1 MELNKVIDLE
11 ALAASGFP
19 EGLIEQASEFKEL
32 MMQYRCAL
40 MEVET
45 KLNVLNAEFTMKNN
59 RNPFESIKSRIK
71 TPRSILEKLQRKGY
85 EISVKGIEENLAD
98 VAGIRVICSFPD
110 DIYATAKMLTD
121 QDDIRV
127 IQVKDYIINPKPNGY
142 RSLHL
147 ILEVPIFL
155 SNEKKNMK
163 VEVQFRTIAMDFWA
177 SLEHKIYYK
186 FEGQAPEYISRE
198 LKECADMVSALD
210 DKMLSLN
217 EAILECLKEGGE
229 KPVPE
234 KTEEVDAEI
243 IENPM
248 IR

>member
-19 EGLIEQASEFKEL
+19 EGLIEQANAFMEL

-40 MEVET
+40 MEVQT

-71 TPRSILEKLQRKGY
+71 TPKSIIEKLQRKGY

-127 IQVKDYIINPKPNGY
+127 LEVKDYIINPKPNGY

-177 SLEHKIYYK
+177 SLEHKLKYK
-186 FEGQAPEYISRE
+186 
-198 LKECADMVSALD
+198 K
-210 DKMLSLN
+210 N
-217 EAILECLKEGGE
+217 
-229 KPVPE
+229 
-234 KTEEVDAEI
+234 
-243 IENPM
+243 IENAEEISKELQRCAEASSKLDLRM
-248 IR
+248 QVLRDRIEAERE

>member
-11 ALAASGFP
+11 ALTASGFP
-19 EGLIEQASEFKEL
+19 EGLIEQASGFMEL

-71 TPRSILEKLQRKGY
+71 TPKSILEKLQRKGF
-85 EISVKGIEENLAD
+85 EISVKGIEENLTD

-127 IQVKDYIINPKPNGY
+127 IQVKDYIINPKSNGY

-177 SLEHKIYYK
+177 SLEHKLKYK
-186 FEGQAPEYISRE
+186 
-198 LKECADMVSALD
+198 K
-210 DKMLSLN
+210 N
-217 EAILECLKEGGE
+217 
-229 KPVPE
+229 
-234 KTEEVDAEI
+234 
-243 IENPM
+243 IENAEEISKELQRCAEASSQLDLRM
-248 IR
+248 QALRDRIEAERE

>member
-11 ALAASGFP
+11 ALTASGFP
-19 EGLIEQASEFKEL
+19 EGLIEQASGFMEL

-71 TPRSILEKLQRKGY
+71 TPKSILEKLQRKGF

-147 ILEVPIFL
+147 ILEIPIFL

-177 SLEHKIYYK
+177 SLEHKLKYK
-186 FEGQAPEYISRE
+186 
-198 LKECADMVSALD
+198 K
-210 DKMLSLN
+210 K
-217 EAILECLKEGGE
+217 
-229 KPVPE
+229 
-234 KTEEVDAEI
+234 
-243 IENPM
+243 IENAEEISKELQRCAEASSQLDLRM
-248 IR
+248 QALRDRIEAERE

>member
-11 ALAASGFP
+11 ALTASGFP
-19 EGLIEQASEFKEL
+19 EGLIEQASGFMEL

-71 TPRSILEKLQRKGY
+71 TPKSILEKLQRKGF

-147 ILEVPIFL
+147 IVETPIFL
-155 SNEKKNMK
+155 HDQKKQMR
-163 VEVQFRTIAMDFWA
+163 VEVQFRTISMDWWA
-177 SLEHKIYYK
+177 SLEHKIRYK
-186 FEGQAPEYISRE
+186 KDLPELDHVNRE
-198 LKECADMVSALD
+198 LFECAQMSAQLD
-210 DKMLSLN
+210 ARMEKLQRLAETAAAEQHTDSRW
-217 EAILECLKEGGE
+217 GE
-229 KPVPE
+229 RRSGPL
-234 KTEEVDAEI
+234 T
-243 IENPM
+243 
-248 IR
+248 R

>member
-11 ALAASGFP
+11 ALTASGFP
-19 EGLIEQASEFKEL
+19 EGLIEQASGFMEL

-71 TPRSILEKLQRKGY
+71 TPKSILEKLRRKGF

-177 SLEHKIYYK
+177 SLEHKLKYK
-186 FEGQAPEYISRE
+186 KNNENAEEISKELQRCAEASSQLDLRMQALRDRIEAERE
-198 LKECADMVSALD
+198 
-210 DKMLSLN
+210 
-217 EAILECLKEGGE
+217 
-229 KPVPE
+229 
-234 KTEEVDAEI
+234 
-243 IENPM
+243 
-248 IR
+248 

>member
-1 MELNKVIDLE
+1 MELKKVIDLE
-11 ALAASGFP
+11 ALTASGFP

-71 TPRSILEKLQRKGY
+71 TPKSIIEKLKRKGY

-127 IQVKDYIINPKPNGY
+127 LEVKDYIINPKPNGY

-177 SLEHKIYYK
+177 SLEHKLKYK
-186 FEGQAPEYISRE
+186 
-198 LKECADMVSALD
+198 K
-210 DKMLSLN
+210 N
-217 EAILECLKEGGE
+217 
-229 KPVPE
+229 
-234 KTEEVDAEI
+234 
-243 IENPM
+243 IENAEEISKELQRCAEASSQLDLRM
-248 IR
+248 QALRDRIEAERE

>member
-11 ALAASGFP
+11 ALTASGFP
-19 EGLIEQASEFKEL
+19 EGLIEQASGFMEL

-71 TPRSILEKLQRKGY
+71 TPKSILEKLQRKGF

-98 VAGIRVICSFPD
+98 VTGIRVICSFPD

-127 IQVKDYIINPKPNGY
+127 IQVKDYIINPKSNGY

-177 SLEHKIYYK
+177 SLEHKLKYK
-186 FEGQAPEYISRE
+186 
-198 LKECADMVSALD
+198 K
-210 DKMLSLN
+210 N
-217 EAILECLKEGGE
+217 
-229 KPVPE
+229 
-234 KTEEVDAEI
+234 
-243 IENPM
+243 IENAEEISKELQRCAEASSQLDLRM
-248 IR
+248 QALRDRIEAERE

>member
-11 ALAASGFP
+11 ALTASGFP
-19 EGLIEQASEFKEL
+19 EGLIEQASGFMEL

-71 TPRSILEKLQRKGY
+71 TPKSILEKLRRKGF

-177 SLEHKIYYK
+177 SLEHKLKYK
-186 FEGQAPEYISRE
+186 
-198 LKECADMVSALD
+198 K
-210 DKMLSLN
+210 N
-217 EAILECLKEGGE
+217 
-229 KPVPE
+229 
-234 KTEEVDAEI
+234 
-243 IENPM
+243 IENAEEISKELQRCAEASSKLDLRM
-248 IR
+248 QALRDRIEAERE

>member
-11 ALAASGFP
+11 ALTASGFP
-19 EGLIEQASEFKEL
+19 EGLIEQASGFMEL

-71 TPRSILEKLQRKGY
+71 TPKSILEKLQRKGF

-121 QDDIRV
+121 QDDILV
-127 IQVKDYIINPKPNGY
+127 IQVKDYIINPKSNGY

-177 SLEHKIYYK
+177 SLEHKLKYK
-186 FEGQAPEYISRE
+186 
-198 LKECADMVSALD
+198 K
-210 DKMLSLN
+210 N
-217 EAILECLKEGGE
+217 
-229 KPVPE
+229 
-234 KTEEVDAEI
+234 
-243 IENPM
+243 IENAEEISKELQRCAEASSQLDLRM
-248 IR
+248 QALRDRIEAERE

>member
-127 IQVKDYIINPKPNGY
+127 LEVKDYIINPKPNGY

-177 SLEHKIYYK
+177 SLEHKLKYK
-186 FEGQAPEYISRE
+186 
-198 LKECADMVSALD
+198 K
-210 DKMLSLN
+210 N
-217 EAILECLKEGGE
+217 
-229 KPVPE
+229 
-234 KTEEVDAEI
+234 
-243 IENPM
+243 IENAEEISKELQRCAEASSQLDLRM
-248 IR
+248 QALRDRIEAEREWAWMEKSH

>member
-1 MELNKVIDLE
+1 MELKKVIDLE
-11 ALAASGFP
+11 ALTASGFP

-71 TPRSILEKLQRKGY
+71 TPKSILEKLQRKGF

-127 IQVKDYIINPKPNGY
+127 LEVKDYIINPKPNGY

-177 SLEHKIYYK
+177 SLEHKLKYK
-186 FEGQAPEYISRE
+186 
-198 LKECADMVSALD
+198 K
-210 DKMLSLN
+210 N
-217 EAILECLKEGGE
+217 
-229 KPVPE
+229 
-234 KTEEVDAEI
+234 
-243 IENPM
+243 IENAEEISKELQRCAEASSQLDLRM
-248 IR
+248 QALRDRIEAERE

>member
-11 ALAASGFP
+11 ALTASGFP
-19 EGLIEQASEFKEL
+19 EGLIEQASGFMEL

-71 TPRSILEKLQRKGY
+71 TPKSILEKLRRKGF

-127 IQVKDYIINPKPNGY
+127 IQVKDYIINPEADGIQKSASDFGG
-142 RSLHL
+142 SDFL
-147 ILEVPIFL
+147 IERKEEYEGRGAVSHDCDGFL
-155 SNEKKNMK
+155 G
-163 VEVQFRTIAMDFWA
+163 
-177 SLEHKIYYK
+177 K
-186 FEGQAPEYISRE
+186 FGA
-198 LKECADMVSALD
+198 
-210 DKMLSLN
+210 
-217 EAILECLKEGGE
+217 
-229 KPVPE
+229 
-234 KTEEVDAEI
+234 
-243 IENPM
+243 
-248 IR
+248 